1 MAQVASGASRWA
13 SRIGIAALALFI
25 VGPLAA
31 HVGLLPAL
39 GGFVLFDLGGLLGIV
54 ALILGGISW
63 LRGRGGAAGVALG
76 ALVTV
81 CFFAIAVPARRFPP
95 INDITT
101 DPAQPPAFVRA
112 GSLPSNSGRNMGYPG
127 ASFAEQQQKGYPA
140 LAPLRLSAPPDQ
152 AFQRV
157 EAAARQMPD
166 WEITRDDAGA
176 RALEGVATS
185 RLFRF
190 QDDFVIEVRADGG
203 GSVVQMRSKS
213 RDGKGDIGAN
223 AARIQAFFA
232 AMRH

>member
-1 MAQVASGASRWA
+1 MAQAASGASRWA

-25 VGPLAA
+25 AGPLVA
-31 HVGLLPAL
+31 HIGLLPAL
-39 GGFVLFDLGGLLGIV
+39 GGFVLFDLGGLFGIV
-54 ALILGGISW
+54 ALIIGGITW

-81 CFFAIAVPARRFPP
+81 LFFAIAVPARRFPP

-101 DPAQPPAFVRA
+101 DPAQPPAFERA
-112 GSLPSNSGRNMGYPG
+112 ASLPSNAGRNMGYPG
-127 ASFAEQQQKGYPA
+127 
-140 LAPLRLSAPPDQ
+140 LAPLRLNAPPDQ

-166 WEITRDDAGA
+166 WEITRDDATA

-232 AMRH
+232 AMSH